1 MGAQSRILDPI
12 MMMSRALHRDEPVRD
27 AGVAADAVLSPAP
40 NAAFFRQPLAPILT
54 VFGVTVLVVLAITF
68 ARTNGLV
75 AALWGAGGLAAAVW
89 LRGGRGLV
97 YDLGFGALV
106 TVGVLAGEFL
116 VGNGP
121 LLSAMFTVANLMEIV
136 LAVVLTR
143 RFVPGLSVNS
153 VDGLVR
159 FLTVCAIAPLPS
171 AAFSA
176 LSLEAMVGANLIDG
190 FRIWWFGHALGFAVL
205 GALGLALKSRHWS
218 ILRRPARLAEGLL
231 LCAGILAACYA
242 IFSFLSLPYGF
253 LVLPLLVLM
262 AVRFRVVGTA
272 VALLIVAVIAIG
284 GTMAGYGPYV
294 SFGAEH
300 RALLSQL
307 LVLLGYM
314 PILMVAALLEERDR
328 LAARARAGRERAE
341 RASAAKSRLLAN
353 VAHEIK
359 SPVGGVIGI
368 GELWAGGQLGAVTPT
383 QVEMA
388 QMLVKTARQVEALA
402 HDLLDVARAESGA
415 IKVEMRPT
423 DVGGVLEDVRRGLA
437 LRPEAEG
444 VSIDVIVEGD
454 ALIASADSQRLAQ
467 VIGNLA
473 NNALKYGAS
482 GGSVR
487 LRAAWAH
494 DRIRIEVIDKGPGLS
509 AEKQAQLF
517 EPFNRLGLER
527 SSIEGHGIGLALAKR
542 LTELQGGE
550 IGVVSAPGRGATFW
564 IEIAAA

>member
-1 MGAQSRILDPI
+1 
-12 MMMSRALHRDEPVRD
+12 MMMSRVLPGDELVRD
-27 AGVAADAVLSPAP
+27 AGGVADGVLSPAP
-40 NAAFFRQPLAPILT
+40 NANFFRQPLAPILT
-54 VFGVTVLVVLAITF
+54 LFGVTILVILAITF

-89 LRGGRGLV
+89 LRGGRGRA
-97 YDLGFGALV
+97 YDLGFGALIA
-106 TVGVLAGEFL
+106 VGILAGEFL

-121 LLSAMFTVANLMEIV
+121 VLSVMF
-136 LAVVLTR
+136 LAVNLLEIALAVFLTR
-143 RFVPGLSVNS
+143 RFVPGLSINS
-153 VDGLVR
+153 VDGLTR
-159 FLTVCAIAPLPS
+159 FLAVCAIAPLPS
-171 AAFSA
+171 AVLSA
-176 LSLEAMVGANLIDG
+176 LSLEALVGADLLAG
-190 FRIWWFGHALGFAVL
+190 FRIWWFGHMLGLAVI
-205 GALGLALKSRHWS
+205 GSLGLALQNQHWL
-218 ILRRPARLAEGLL
+218 IVRRPARLAEGLA
-231 LCAGILAACYA
+231 LCGATIAACYA

-262 AVRFRVVGTA
+262 AIRFRVVGTA
-272 VALLIVAVIAIG
+272 IALMLVSVIAIG
-284 GTMAGYGPYV
+284 GTMTGYGPYV
-294 SFGAEH
+294 GFSPEN

-328 LAARARAGRERAE
+328 LADRARAGRERAE

-368 GELWAGGQLGAVTPT
+368 GELWAGGQLGPVTPT

-415 IKVEMRPT
+415 IKVELRPT
-423 DVGGVLEDVRRGLA
+423 DVTGVLEDIRRGLV
-437 LRPEAEG
+437 LKPEAEG
-444 VSIDVIVEGD
+444 VTISVVIEGD

-473 NNALKYGAS
+473 NNALKYGGS
-482 GGSVR
+482 GGMVQ
-487 LRAAWAH
+487 LRAAWSH
-494 DRIRIEVIDKGPGLS
+494 DRVRIEVIDKGPGLS
-509 AEKQAQLF
+509 VEKQAQLF

-550 IGVVSAPGRGATFW
+550 IGVISAPGQGATFW
-564 IEIAAA
+564 IEVAAA